1 MPFYVIKKVGEIR
14 LLPYKKSLY
23 KKAYKELYEV
33 IRRLTKSELE
43 RLPNDFI
50 MNVHEQMD
58 TNHEFVYNESVGL
71 LEQNFMVETKALI
84 VEMYRRFLADEA
96 ENEYWKEYDKKCF
109 EIIEEEKRRK
119 YNPDKV
125 FDSIDVKKDSGE
137 ESLEKSELPIVKVEE
152 NFFKKL
158 LNIIKRIFVK

>member
-1 MPFYVIKKVGEIR
+1 M
-14 LLPYKKSLY
+14 LPYKKSLY